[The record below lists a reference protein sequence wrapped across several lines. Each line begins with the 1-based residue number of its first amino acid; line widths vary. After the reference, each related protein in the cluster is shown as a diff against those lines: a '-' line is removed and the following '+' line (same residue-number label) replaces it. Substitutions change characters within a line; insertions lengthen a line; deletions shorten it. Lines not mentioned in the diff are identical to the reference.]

1 MKKKKLLTNNDIFA
15 SWKSQRFAI
24 APKYTFSDDYDNYKH
39 LIVLTD
45 LKFWVL
51 ASDELDRWCE
61 ENNCKT
67 KGMTV
72 EIPSDR
78 ELTLFCLRWA

>member
-1 MKKKKLLTNNDIFA
+1 MKKKKLLTNKDVFA
-15 SWKSQRFAI
+15 DWKNQRFAI

-51 ASDELDRWCE
+51 ALDDLDRWCE
-61 ENNCKT
+61 ENNCRT

>member
-1 MKKKKLLTNNDIFA
+1 MKKKRALTNKDVFA
-15 SWKSQRFAI
+15 DWKNQRFVI
-24 APKYTFSDDYDNYKH
+24 APKHTFVDDNTDFKH

-45 LKFWVL
+45 IKFWVL
-51 ASDELDRWCE
+51 ATDDLNRWCE
-61 ENNCKT
+61 ENNCRS

>member
-1 MKKKKLLTNNDIFA
+1 MTKKKPLYNDIFA
-15 SWKSQRFAI
+15 DWKNQRFAV
-24 APKYTFSDDYDNYKH
+24 APQYSFSDYNCKH

-51 ASDELDRWCE
+51 ASDDLDRWCK

>member
-1 MKKKKLLTNNDIFA
+1 MKKKRALTNKDVFA
-15 SWKSQRFAI
+15 DWKNQRFVI
-24 APKYTFSDDYDNYKH
+24 APKHTFVDDNTDFKH

-45 LKFWVL
+45 IKFWVL
-51 ASDELDRWCE
+51 ATDDLNRWCE
-61 ENNCKT
+61 ENNCRS

-72 EIPSDR
+72 EIPTDS